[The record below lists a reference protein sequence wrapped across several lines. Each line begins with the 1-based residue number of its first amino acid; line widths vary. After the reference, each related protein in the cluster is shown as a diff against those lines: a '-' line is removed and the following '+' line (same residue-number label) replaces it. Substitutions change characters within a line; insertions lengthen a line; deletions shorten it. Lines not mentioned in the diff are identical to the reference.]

1 MSIELITSLSSK
13 LYIQLEETSR
23 DLNH

>member
-1 MSIELITSLSSK
+1 MAIELITALSSK